1 MTQLLAGRNAIITGA
16 AMGIGKAIA
25 TAYVRAGCAVALLD
39 RAEKELH
46 KTVDGLRAEN
56 GNVLPFVVDLKDA
69 EATTRAVQGAVAA
82 LEAVQVVVSNAGI
95 LRTKPFEQTTLE
107 DFDDH
112 IAINL
117 RPSFVLAKA
126 IYPHFRAQG
135 GGVILMTSSASGI
148 KGFLNESGYVP
159 SKHGLEGLMKALSME
174 FEPYNIRVNT
184 VTPGHGTHTP
194 LSEADYSAEEK
205 KRWVDPILITPA
217 YVELAT
223 TAATGQRFNAWEISE
238 RIRAEN
244 AAGSTADDSDK
255 T

>member
-1 MTQLLAGRNAIITGA
+1 MDQPLTGQNAIITGA

-25 TAYVRAGCAVALLD
+25 TAYVRAGCRVALFD
-39 RAEKELH
+39 RAEKELRE
-46 KTVDGLRAEN
+46 TADALRAE
-56 GNVLPFVVDLKDA
+56 GGTVFTFVLDLKDA
-69 EATTRAVQGAVAA
+69 NAIMRAVQDAITA
-82 LEAVQVVVSNAGI
+82 LGSVQILVSNAGI

-107 DFDDH
+107 DFDEH

-117 RPSFVLAKA
+117 RPAWVLAKA

-174 FEPYNIRVNT
+174 FEPHNIRVNT
-184 VTPGHGTHTP
+184 VTPGHSTHTP
-194 LSEADYSAEEK
+194 LSEANYSEEEK
-205 KRWVDPILITPA
+205 KRWLDPILITPG

-223 TAATGQRFNAWEISE
+223 TTATGQRFNAWEISE
-238 RIRAEN
+238 RIRAES
-244 AAGSTADDSDK
+244 AK

>member
-1 MTQLLAGRNAIITGA
+1 MGIGQMNKPLAGKNAIITGA

-25 TAYVRAGCAVALLD
+25 TAYIRAGCRVAILD
-39 RAEKELH
+39 RAEKDMQDTAEA
-46 KTVDGLRAEN
+46 LRAE
-56 GNVLPFVVDLKDA
+56 GGTVYPFTVDLKDA
-69 EATTRAVQGAVAA
+69 EATTRAVQEAITA
-82 LEAVQVVVSNAGI
+82 LGSLQVLVSNAGI
-95 LRTKPFEQTTLE
+95 LRTKPFEQTTLA

-117 RPSFVLAKA
+117 RPAFVLAKA
-126 IYPHFRAQG
+126 VYPHFRAQR

-194 LSEADYSAEEK
+194 LSEANYSEEEK
-205 KRWVDPILITPA
+205 KKWIDPILIAPG

-223 TAATGQRFNAWEISE
+223 TTATGQRFNAWEISE
-238 RIRAEN
+238 RIRAES
-244 AAGSTADDSDK
+244 ARS
-255 T
+255 